1 MGTEMTEL
9 SKTQVLTAK
18 EVAMEC
24 QSEHTPLL
32 SPRPSCPADQHEN
45 SSLQIR
51 LHTLPHCCSQPIEM
65 LGKFILHS
73 ASL

>member
-32 SPRPSCPADQHEN
+32 SPGPSCPADQREN
-45 SSLQIR
+45 SSLQVL
-51 LHTLPHCCSQPIEM
+51 LHALPGCCSQPTEC
-65 LGKFILHS
+65 
-73 ASL
+73 